1 MLVEKIKKAQQ
12 MIRQILV
19 ILIFLIQYTRGQ
31 QEKRGEVFI
40 VSCLPKQFH
49 LQALQA
55 DTRYHHLVFLD

>member
-1 MLVEKIKKAQQ
+1 

-19 ILIFLIQYTRGQ
+19 ILIFLIQYTREQ